1 MKWGIRSLFFSAL
14 LVSCQRYP
22 GPPDYVCMQSELVG
36 YAQDVA
42 KTCGLHLLLV
52 DNVTPSPDVSFC
64 MVFTSTRPLILE
76 EARAVSEGIVSNFQV
91 WLSKNPAVCRY
102 RSSKRVDL
110 SEIGLKISFWDKDM
124 NRIPMPYI
132 AEVVFA
138 DGQFYYFQKDEVS
151 ERIRLVLKNR
161 HGSNPGNSQG

>member
-1 MKWGIRSLFFSAL
+1 MKWGIKGLFLSMLFL
-14 LVSCQRYP
+14 SCQRYQ
-22 GPPDYVCMQSELVG
+22 GPPDYVCMQSELVC

-64 MVFTSTRPLILE
+64 MAFTSTRPLILE

-91 WLSKNPAVCRY
+91 WLSKNPAVGRY
-102 RSSKRVDL
+102 RGFKRVNL
-110 SEIGLKISFWDKDM
+110 NEIGLKISFWDKDM
-124 NRIPMPYI
+124 NRIPAPYV

-138 DGQFYYFQKDEVS
+138 DGQFYYFQKDDES
-151 ERIRLVLKNR
+151 ERIRLILKVEVTQYS
-161 HGSNPGNSQG
+161 H